1 MMTNIQREIFG
12 SEYELPDILTT
23 HQWLVFNWYSGV
35 GKVHKSKYLYLVRSG
50 ISSFLIVHIH
60 SNNVASFVYT
70 SFSKCWPL
78 LKPPKLLHSNTY
90 SPYLAESMRPGS
102 KLSDFQ
108 GRLFI
113 IGFLV
118 LVRRQMMVTLW
129 TSWKQERTRLKISE
143 KFTQWI
149 LT

>member
-23 HQWLVFNWYSGV
+23 HQWLVFNWYSGMD
-35 GKVHKSKYLYLVRSG
+35 KVHKSKYLYLVRSG
-50 ISSFLIVHIH
+50 ISLFLIVHIH

-70 SFSKCWPL
+70 SFSKCWPF

>member
-78 LKPPKLLHSNTY
+78 LKLPKLLHSITY